1 MTGGDKASNP
11 NLRQLSS
18 VVRDEFTG
26 ALPSWV
32 VERIEEKVRVRQAS
46 EPRRRKS
53 LTRAGRRPA
62 DR

>member
-32 VERIEEKVRVRQAS
+32 IERIEKKVRDRQAN

-53 LTRAGRRPA
+53 LTRAGRRSA